1 MASSSSSTLPRP
13 GWVYDVFLS
22 FRGEDTRKN
31 FTDHLYTALDHARIH
46 AFRDDEEL
54 RCGEEISLQLSKAIQ
69 ESKISIVVFSQ
80 GYASSTW
87 CLGELQKI
95 LECRHTTDQIF
106 LPVFYDID
114 PSDIRKQTGSF
125 AEAFDRHERR
135 FKEEMEKVQKWRK
148 ALVEAANL
156 SGLDRRNIANGYFLS
171 SPISIANAYN
181 FYSHYIL
188 YFKFALNS
196 KYYLSSMSD
205 DFLFL
210 CTGMNQN

>member
-1 MASSSSSTLPRP
+1 MFMASSSSSSRP
-13 GWVYDVFLS
+13 GWDYDVFLS

-31 FTDHLYTALDHARIH
+31 FTDHLYTALLQAGIR
-46 AFRDDEEL
+46 AFRDDEKL
-54 RCGEEISLQLSKAIQ
+54 RCGEEISLQLPKAIQ
-69 ESKISIVVFSQ
+69 ESKISIVVFSK

-95 LECRHTTDQIF
+95 LECRHTTDQIV

-125 AEAFDRHERR
+125 AEAFDIHERR

-156 SGLDRRNIANGYFLS
+156 SGLHRRSIANGYFFS
-171 SPISIANAYN
+171 SPISIAKAHN
-181 FYSHYIL
+181 FYSYYVL

-196 KYYLSSMSD
+196 KDLS
-205 DFLFL
+205 FI
-210 CTGMNQN
+210 NE

>member
-1 MASSSSSTLPRP
+1 MFMASSSSLSRP
-13 GWVYDVFLS
+13 GCVHNVFVS

-31 FTDHLYTALDHARIH
+31 FMDHLYIALHDARID
-46 AFRDDEEL
+46 AFRDDEKL
-54 RCGEEISLQLSKAIQ
+54 RCGEEISLQISKAIQ

-95 LECRHTTDQIF
+95 LECRHTTGQIV

-135 FKEEMEKVQKWRK
+135 FKEEMEKVQRWRK

-156 SGLDRRNIANGYFLS
+156 SGLDRRSIANGYFLS
-171 SPISIANAYN
+171 SPISIAKAHN
-181 FYSHYIL
+181 FYPCYIL
-188 YFKFALNS
+188 YFKFALSS
-196 KYYLSSMSD
+196 KDNLSSMSD

-210 CTGMNQN
+210 STGTNQN